1 MAEGLSGSAA
11 RLTRL
16 LTLVSTL
23 TETARPLT
31 ARELRDRIEAYG
43 GDETTDVAFRAMFER
58 DKRELRSLGIELEV
72 VELDHVHPPETGY
85 RIARS
90 NYALRDPGLTPEEAA
105 AVQLALSLVRLE
117 GLDDADGGGPDL
129 WKLGAPAPAEVDA
142 GPLTAIPGDPTLTVL
157 FEALRERRVVTFGYR
172 GEVRTVEPHRLQF
185 ARGRWYLTARDVDRG
200 EGRLFRLD
208 RFDGPPTAVGPP
220 DRFGPPA
227 EGELAGVPEPWQL
240 TDGESVRVR
249 VAVDGPQ
256 AGLARRILGEESVVA
271 AEVAPDGTERVELA
285 FDVTHRDG
293 FRSFLLGFLEHA
305 EVLEPDEL
313 RRDVVAWLESV
324 P

>member
-1 MAEGLSGSAA
+1 MAEGLSPSAA

-23 TETARPLT
+23 TETSQPLT
-31 ARELRDRIEAYG
+31 ARELRERIEAYG
-43 GDETTDVAFRAMFER
+43 GPDASDVAFRATFER
-58 DKRELRSLGIELEV
+58 DKRELRALGIEVDV
-72 VELDHVHPPETGY
+72 VELDNVHPPETGY

-117 GLDDADGGGPDL
+117 GLEGADDADGAPDL
-129 WKLGAPAPAEVDA
+129 WKLGAPAAEADA
-142 GPLTAIPGDPTLTVL
+142 GPMTAIPGDPTLTVL
-157 FEALRERRVVTFGYR
+157 FEALREHRVATFGYR
-172 GEVRTVEPHRLQF
+172 GERRTVEPHRLQF

-208 RFDGPPTAVGPP
+208 RFDDVPTVGPP
-220 DRFGPPA
+220 DRFGPPDP
-227 EGELAGVPEPWQL
+227 GDLAGVPEPWRL
-240 TDGESVRVR
+240 TDGDATTVR

-256 AGLARRILGEESVVA
+256 AGLARRILGEDAVVA
-271 AEVAPDGTERVELA
+271 ESADGVELA

-293 FRSFLLGFLEHA
+293 FRSFVLGFLEHA
-305 EVLEPDEL
+305 EVLEPSEL
-313 RRDVVAWLESV
+313 RDDLRTWLETI